1 MSAKVNQI
9 IEIMKTLTLMEAS
22 ELIDQIEFNFGVD
35 AGAMPVKWFQG
46 MDNGAIALETCDVV
60 LDAVPSNRRVVIAKA
75 VWMVTGV
82 DLKQAK
88 ALVKRPP
95 AILKTAVD
103 GREAAKIR
111 AYLES
116 YGASVSF
123 R

>member
-9 IEIMKTLTLMEAS
+9 IEIMKTLTLIEAT
-22 ELIDQIEFNFGVD
+22 ELIDQIEFTFGVD
-35 AGAMPVKWFQG
+35 ASTMPVQWFQG
-46 MDNGAIALETCDVV
+46 ADNGAVGLDACDVV

-111 AYLES
+111 SYLES